1 MPLKRTSQSGIGTN
15 YAEIITTIS
24 FISLIKTYP
33 SRQKIQIETFLNK
46 YSNCIITLKEPDGG
60 SLKTESL
67 IQDKLF
73 I

>member
-1 MPLKRTSQSGIGTN
+1 M
-15 YAEIITTIS
+15 
-24 FISLIKTYP
+24 YP

-46 YSNCIITLKEPDGG
+46 CSNCIITLKELHGG